1 MGEDEQIQLYDLTQG
16 NLEIPIEEL
25 GNYAFYT
32 NSTKISVKVK
42 SDQHFEGSLTLIDVS
57 QNNAEIQYHEVN
69 TEEKSCVFTGLI
81 SVRNYRV
88 ESTGLEGCTVIIS
101 EK

>member
-1 MGEDEQIQLYDLTQG
+1 MGDVEQMQLFDLTQG

-42 SDQHFEGSLTLIDVS
+42 SNQEFEGNFTLIDVS
-57 QNNAEIQYHEVN
+57 QNNAEIMHHEVN
-69 TEEKSCVFTGLI
+69 SKEKSCVFTHLT
-81 SVRNYRV
+81 SARLYRL
-88 ESTGLEGCTVIIS
+88 ESTGLEGYTVIIS